1 MSSLDGAKWPGKVDI
16 IIELGSGN
24 GQTLLSIATRNI
36 EHDLYF
42 IGIESNSSLYKQSCS
57 LLTQNNDNI
66 TFVNDDFEYVIST
79 LEDESISMFISILPH
94 PNYIG
99 KEREVR
105 WKRFYQLML
114 NKLKVYGQFL
124 LITECTNEL
133 LSEVTIE
140 EYEEWRK
147 WLISTFEAIGFS
159 INIVAD
165 HPPPSFLSYYL
176 SQFSSD
182 TDRIKI
188 ITLLMG
194 KQSNGL
200 FL

>member
-1 MSSLDGAKWPGKVDI
+1 MFTLNGGKQQGKLEFIV
-16 IIELGSGN
+16 ELGSGN
-24 GQTLLSIATRNI
+24 GQTLVDIATRNI
-36 EHDLYF
+36 EQDLYF
-42 IGIESNSSLYKQSCS
+42 IGIESNSSLYQQSCS
-57 LLTQNNDNI
+57 LLTQNDDNI

-79 LEDESISMFISILPH
+79 FDYESISMFISILPH

-105 WKRFYQLML
+105 WKKFYEIML
-114 NKLKVYGQFL
+114 SKLKGYGQFL
-124 LITECTNEL
+124 LITEYTNEL
-133 LSEVTIE
+133 LSEVTVE

-159 INIVAD
+159 INVVAD

-188 ITLLMG
+188 LTLLMG
-194 KQSNGL
+194 KHS
-200 FL
+200 

>member
-1 MSSLDGAKWPGKVDI
+1 MSTLNWGKQQGKLEFIV
-16 IIELGSGN
+16 ELGSGN
-24 GQTLLSIATRNI
+24 GQTLVNIATRNI
-36 EHDLYF
+36 EQDLYF
-42 IGIESNSSLYKQSCS
+42 IGIESNSSLYQQSCS
-57 LLTQNNDNI
+57 LLTQKDDNI

-79 LEDESISMFISILPH
+79 FDYESISMFISILPH

-99 KEREVR
+99 KEREAS
-105 WKRFYQLML
+105 WKKFYEIML
-114 NKLKVYGQFL
+114 SKLKGYGQFL
-124 LITECTNEL
+124 LITEYTNEL
-133 LSEVTIE
+133 LSEVTVE

-159 INIVAD
+159 INVVAD

-188 ITLLMG
+188 LTLLMG
-194 KQSNGL
+194 KQYH
-200 FL
+200 

>member
-1 MSSLDGAKWPGKVDI
+1 MSTLNWGKQQGNLEI
-16 IIELGSGN
+16 IVELGSGN
-24 GQTLLSIATRNI
+24 GQTLVNIATRNI
-36 EHDLYF
+36 EQDLYF
-42 IGIESNSSLYKQSCS
+42 IGIESNSSLYQQSCS
-57 LLTQNNDNI
+57 LLTQKDDNI

-79 LEDESISMFISILPH
+79 FDYESISMFISILPH

-99 KEREVR
+99 KEREAS
-105 WKRFYQLML
+105 WKKFYEIML
-114 NKLKVYGQFL
+114 SKLKGYGQFL
-124 LITECTNEL
+124 LTTEYTNEL
-133 LSEVTIE
+133 LSEVTVE

-159 INIVAD
+159 INVVAD

-188 ITLLMG
+188 LTLLMG
-194 KQSNGL
+194 KQYH
-200 FL
+200 

>member
-1 MSSLDGAKWPGKVDI
+1 MSTLDGVKRQGKLDL

-24 GQTLLSIATRNI
+24 GQTLVNIANRNT
-36 EHDLYF
+36 EQDLYF
-42 IGIESNSSLYKQSCS
+42 IGIESNPTLYEQSCTM
-57 LLTQNNDNI
+57 LTENDNNI

-79 LEDESISMFISILPH
+79 FDNESISMFISILPH

-105 WKRFYQLML
+105 WKEFYEIVRS
-114 NKLKVYGQFL
+114 KLKGYGQFL

-133 LSEVTIE
+133 LSEVTVG

-147 WLISTFEAIGFS
+147 WLISTFKAIGFS
-159 INIVAD
+159 INVIAD
-165 HPPPSFLSYYL
+165 HPPHSFLSYYL

-182 TDRIKI
+182 TGRIKI
-188 ITLLMG
+188 LTLLMG
-194 KQSNGL
+194 K
-200 FL
+200 